1 MFTRKRI
8 GLKRLYQASQDTA
21 MQNSLVMVP
30 RLWVVLL
37 VLAFPFFAICF
48 DYFETLE
55 RSGTLGAI
63 VADISLPV
71 SLIGYMMLLV
81 VLKKKKI

>member
-1 MFTRKRI
+1 MYTRKRI
-8 GLKRLYQASQDTA
+8 GFKRLFQASQDA
-21 MQNSLVMVP
+21 DMQNSFVAAP
-30 RLWVVLL
+30 RLWIVLL
-37 VLAFPFFAICF
+37 LLAVPFFAICV

-63 VADISLPV
+63 VADIALPA

-81 VLKKKKI
+81 ALKRRKI

>member
-8 GLKRLYQASQDTA
+8 GLKRLYQASSDA
-21 MQNSLVMVP
+21 DMQNSIVAVP

-37 VLAFPFFAICF
+37 ALAVPFFAICV

-63 VADISLPV
+63 VADIALPA

-81 VLKKKKI
+81 ALKKRKI

>member
-1 MFTRKRI
+1 MFTRKKI
-8 GLKRLYQASQDTA
+8 GLKRFYQPSQGSD
-21 MQNSLVMVP
+21 MSNSLVVVP
-30 RLWVVLL
+30 RLWFILL

-63 VADISLPV
+63 VADISLPA

-81 VLKKKKI
+81 VLKKRKI